1 MWNAESE
8 IKTAGGL
15 NYSYDGDGDLVEKRT
30 ILASRAWVAE
40 KAGRTEAVI
49 GRLAGGAGSFPA
61 MPFGDAAALAAFD
74 DPER

>member
-1 MWNAESE
+1 VWNAESE

-15 NYSYDGDGDLVEKRT
+15 NYSYDGDGDLVEKRA
-30 ILASRAWVAE
+30 ILASRAWIAE
-40 KAGRTEAVI
+40 AGRAEAVM